1 MQVHVHAYK
10 GLQNWGMTS
19 TRGRKLTVGILDFLH
34 NQSKIRGISSDFI
47 LIYCLVDP
55 LKKGGGYSL
64 INIPVYSFLV
74 NYCKHILLSRKEEWH
89 ILLFFFC
96 VRKYWLASQYLFLVF
111 SLHRKRLFKVH
122 SDYVFHL
129 HVIVAL
135 VIDINS

>member
-34 NQSKIRGISSDFI
+34 NLSKIRGISSDFI

-55 LKKGGGYSL
+55 LKKKRGGYSL

-74 NYCKHILLSRKEEWH
+74 NYCKHILLSRKEE
-89 ILLFFFC
+89 
-96 VRKYWLASQYLFLVF
+96 
-111 SLHRKRLFKVH
+111 
-122 SDYVFHL
+122 
-129 HVIVAL
+129 
-135 VIDINS
+135 